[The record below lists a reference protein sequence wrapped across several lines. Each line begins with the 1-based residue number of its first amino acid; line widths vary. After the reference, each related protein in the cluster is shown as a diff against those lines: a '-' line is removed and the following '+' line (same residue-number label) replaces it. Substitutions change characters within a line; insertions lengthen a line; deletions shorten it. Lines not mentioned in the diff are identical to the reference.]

1 MFLEP
6 GLIYGVVMKRIILF
20 MIAWSLLNS
29 AYSSHSLP
37 SHASIL
43 FTLANTDRSNS
54 CPALLHNAK
63 VVVDYD
69 YNFERNMGLA
79 HLRQLQSTKW
89 SETLHPLGLSNY
101 YAFMSDMKPK
111 AVQIEGGEVTIYRI
125 IFHLYKN
132 GDSRI
137 YLMINQDG
145 ECIMSSDVVNVNL

>member
-1 MFLEP
+1 
-6 GLIYGVVMKRIILF
+6 MKRIILLMF
-20 MIAWSLLNS
+20 AWCLLNS

-43 FTLANTDRSNS
+43 FTLANTESSHS
-54 CPALLHNAK
+54 CPALLNNAK
-63 VVVDYD
+63 VIVDYD

-89 SETLHPLGLSNY
+89 SETLYPLGLSNY
-101 YAFMSDMKPK
+101 YAFMSDMQPK
-111 AVQIEGGEVTIYRI
+111 TVQIEGGEVTIYRI

-145 ECIMSSDVVNVNL
+145 ECIMSSDVVNVNLQRK

>member
-1 MFLEP
+1 
-6 GLIYGVVMKRIILF
+6 MKRIILF

-43 FTLANTDRSNS
+43 FTLANTERGDS
-54 CPALLHNAK
+54 CPALLHSAK
-63 VVVDYD
+63 VFVDYD

-89 SETLHPLGLSNY
+89 SETLYPLGLSNY

-111 AVQIEGGEVTIYRI
+111 TVQIEGGEVTIYRI

-145 ECIMSSDVVNVNL
+145 ECIMSSDVVNVNFQRK